1 MSDEAPEVKKKKGK
15 LPIILIL
22 ALVIGG
28 GGFFMMKS
36 KGGKPKEPEL
46 KLGAIEQLPEFLV
59 NLKGGSTYLQ
69 TEIAFHLKDGFKKE
83 ELDKGMPAVRDAILT
98 TLSGKGLN
106 EVSSEKAK
114 IKLKREIAAAVN
126 KVLLELNA
134 SAEEKHKKKKKG
146 ESDEPPEE
154 PEYPD
159 WDSDTG
165 PVLKVYFTKFATQ

>member
-1 MSDEAPEVKKKKGK
+1 
-15 LPIILIL
+15 
-22 ALVIGG
+22 
-28 GGFFMMKS
+28 
-36 KGGKPKEPEL
+36 
-46 KLGAIEQLPEFLV
+46 
-59 NLKGGSTYLQ
+59 
-69 TEIAFHLKDGFKKE
+69 
-83 ELDKGMPAVRDAILT
+83 MPAVRDAILT